1 MAPAIFGLICRVG
14 VHISCYA
21 QSTRPYPIYKMFYLL
36 SVVTHSS
43 KHLFQVIQHDTWFT
57 YPLMK
62 EDPAVDMF
70 IIITGV
76 GTNSTGSVDD
86 LVACYGGRLCR

>member
-1 MAPAIFGLICRVG
+1 MFILVAMPKVPDFTL
-14 VHISCYA
+14 Y
-21 QSTRPYPIYKMFYLL
+21 IYSL
-36 SVVTHSS
+36 SVFTHSS

-70 IIITGV
+70 IVITGV